1 MSLATIPEALDDIR
15 QGKMVILVDDEDR
28 ENEGDLCMAAESAGF
43 HVVEN
48 NIANEIGRRRK
59 FGLSHLT
66 ETFLFWIM

>member
-1 MSLATIPEALDDIR
+1 MPNVEVAIR
-15 QGKMVILVDDEDR
+15 FRRKTGQDA
-28 ENEGDLCMAAESAGF
+28 AAESAGF